1 MSAACSKPTRSK
13 RHRICVSQ
21 LEEENAISK
30 GPAAEGQMYDYLKG
44 QAVLV
49 TGGTGSIG
57 GEIVRQVLATS
68 PKVVRIFS
76 RDETKQYL
84 LENELGRRGDVRY
97 LVGDVRDKERLRRAM
112 KGIDIVFH
120 TAALKQVP
128 SCEYNPFEAVKTN
141 VIGTQNL
148 IEASLDAGV
157 AKVIAISTDKAVN
170 PTSTMGATK
179 LLSERLIATA
189 NAWAT
194 ETIFACVRFGNVL
207 NSRGSLIPL
216 AKSQIERGG
225 PVTITDDR
233 MTRFMMPISHAVGL
247 TLEVGGHA
255 KGGEIFILKM
265 PAMRIKDLLGV
276 LVNEYARRIGLD
288 PTSVKIHKIGV
299 RPGEK
304 LDEELLTAEEL
315 PRTSQMRRLLVVH
328 PVHARLFR
336 DDTPVPEALYRSS
349 KAPCLDRPAI
359 TSLLYECG
367 ALAPAATGG
376 GRLWATG
383 LPSGV
388 AAL

>member
-1 MSAACSKPTRSK
+1 
-13 RHRICVSQ
+13 
-21 LEEENAISK
+21 
-30 GPAAEGQMYDYLKG
+30 MYDYLKG
-44 QAVLV
+44 KAVLV

-57 GEIVRQVLATS
+57 GEIVRQVIATS

-84 LENELGRRGDVRY
+84 LENRLGRRGDVRY
-97 LVGDVRDKERLRRAM
+97 LIGDVRDKERLRLAM
-112 KGIDIVFH
+112 KDIDIVFH

-148 IEASLDAGV
+148 IEASLEAGV
-157 AKVIAISTDKAVN
+157 TKVIAISTDKAIN

-194 ETIFACVRFGNVL
+194 ETVFACVRFGNVL
-207 NSRGSLIPL
+207 NSRGSLVPL
-216 AKSQIERGG
+216 AKSQIDRGG

-247 TLEVGGHA
+247 TLEAGGHA

-265 PAMRIKDLLGV
+265 PTVNIRELLDV
-276 LVNEYARRIGLD
+276 LVDEYARRIGLD
-288 PTSVKIHKIGV
+288 GASVKVHKIGV

-304 LDEELLTAEEL
+304 LDEELLNTEEL
-315 PRTSQMRRLLVVH
+315 PRTREMQRLLVVH
-328 PVHARLFR
+328 PVHAGIFG
-336 DDTPVPEALYRSS
+336 DDTPIPEALYRSS
-349 KAPCLDRPAI
+349 KAPCLDRSAI

-367 ALAPAATGG
+367 ALDPDAADG
-376 GRLWATG
+376 GRIRAEG
-383 LPSGV
+383 RSGGV

>member
-1 MSAACSKPTRSK
+1 M
-13 RHRICVSQ
+13 H
-21 LEEENAISK
+21 E
-30 GPAAEGQMYDYLKG
+30 YLKDR
-44 QAVLV
+44 AALV

-57 GEIVRQVLATS
+57 SEIVRQVLALS
-68 PKVVRIFS
+68 PRVVRIFS

-84 LENELGRRGDVRY
+84 FESELGQRGDVRY
-97 LVGDVRDKERLRRAM
+97 LVGDVRDKDRLRRAM
-112 KGIDIVFH
+112 KDIDIVFH

-141 VIGTQNL
+141 VIGTQNV
-148 IEASLDAGV
+148 IEASLEAGV
-157 AKVIAISTDKAVN
+157 SKVIAVSTDKAIN

-179 LLSERLIATA
+179 LLSERLVATA

-233 MTRFMMPISHAVGL
+233 MTRFMMPISHAVSL
-247 TLEVGGHA
+247 TLEAGGHA

-265 PAMRIKDLLGV
+265 PAVRIKDLLDV
-276 LVNEYARRIGLD
+276 LVDEYASLIGLD
-288 PTSVKIHKIGV
+288 PASVRMHKIGV

-304 LDEELLTAEEL
+304 LDEQLITNEEL
-315 PRTSQMRRLLVVH
+315 PRTGEMERLLVVH
-328 PVHARLFR
+328 PVHAGIFR
-336 DDTPVPEALYRSS
+336 DGASIPESLYRSS
-349 KAPCLDRPAI
+349 KTACLDRRAI

-367 ALAPAATGG
+367 ALAGAAGTERLCAE
-376 GRLWATG
+376 GRSG
-383 LPSGV
+383 GV